1 MKRSD
6 INPMPQYWDRYI
18 NLVPD
23 VELAQAFDDSIRQLE
38 QLDRTALAQ
47 IGDKTYEAG
56 KWTVKDIFQHVADA
70 ERVLCYRSLVFA
82 RRDGTTPSGFE
93 QDIFAQNALT
103 GRRTMDEL
111 IDELII
117 VRRSTKAM
125 YDSFTDDM
133 LTARG
138 ISWEFETAVLDM
150 GFTMVGHQIHH
161 LNVIAERY
169 AQL

>member
-1 MKRSD
+1 
-6 INPMPQYWDRYI
+6 MPQYWDRYI

-23 VELAQAFDDSIRQLE
+23 VELSQAFDDSLRQLD
-38 QLDRTALAQ
+38 QLDRAALARV
-47 IGDKTYEAG
+47 GDKTYEPG
-56 KWTVKDIFQHVADA
+56 KWTVKDIFQHVSDA

-93 QDIFAQNALT
+93 QDIFAQNALPS
-103 GRRTMDEL
+103 RRSMDEL
-111 IDELII
+111 LDELIM

-125 YDSFTDDM
+125 YDSFTDEM

-138 ISWEFETAVLDM
+138 ISWESETAVLDM
-150 GFTMVGHQIHH
+150 GFTIIGHQIHH
-161 LNVIAERY
+161 LNIIAERY

>member
-1 MKRSD
+1 
-6 INPMPQYWDRYI
+6 MPQYWDRYI

-23 VELAQAFDDSIRQLE
+23 VELSQAFDDSIRQLD
-38 QLDRTALAQ
+38 QLDRAALARV
-47 IGDKTYEAG
+47 GDKTYSPG
-56 KWTVKDIFQHVADA
+56 KWTVKDIFQHVSDA

-103 GRRTMDEL
+103 SRRSMEDLLDEL
-111 IDELII
+111 IM

-133 LTARG
+133 LKARG
-138 ISWEFETAVLDM
+138 ISWEYETAVLDM
-150 GFTMVGHQIHH
+150 GFTIIGHQIHH
-161 LNVIAERY
+161 LNIIAERY